1 MAQSEELKTAGT
13 DELEGDD
20 PRRPSENPAV
30 ARCIRAWHRAQRKE
44 SAAGGSDYKSSC
56 AGNIAYLRAVPPLQG
71 FKNIRDFIACV
82 TFAAMTEVIR
92 HKDAAHLLA
101 AAKLAL
107 AALPQEP
114 STAGQQPSKGGK

>member
-20 PRRPSENPAV
+20 PRRPSENAAV

-56 AGNIAYLRAVPPLQG
+56 AGNIAYLRAIPSLAG
-71 FKNIRDFIACV
+71 YENIRDFIACV
-82 TFAAMTEVIR
+82 TFAAITEVIR
-92 HKDAAHLLA
+92 HKDADHLLA
-101 AAKLAL
+101 AAKIAL
-107 AALPQEP
+107 AALRQEP
-114 STAGQQPSKGGK
+114 SPVETSEK